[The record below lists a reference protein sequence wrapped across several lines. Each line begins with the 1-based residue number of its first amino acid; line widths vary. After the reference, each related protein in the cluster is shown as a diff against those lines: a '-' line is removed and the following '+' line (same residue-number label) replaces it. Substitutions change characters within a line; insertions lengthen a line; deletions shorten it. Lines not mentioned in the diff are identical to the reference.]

1 MSTWC
6 FLPLLGAILAL
17 LSITSTYLIIVVDDN
32 VDAFLPYISRAG
44 EYKLSRNIFGWG
56 LSLYASSVFVV
67 ALLKWEVNQNA
78 IGRHGTAPLRRANHA
93 AAVLGCLAA
102 LFVTLLAN
110 FDMRDELDVHNVCA
124 VSAFVF
130 MTAYGIV
137 SIILQRKLKLK
148 SWFWPRLVL
157 VVIGTLSFCALIVLF
172 FIWPPESPR
181 GWTGAIAEWSMCVS
195 LIVYVGTFA
204 ADFRGI
210 RLHVSMPTRRG
221 GDAIMLED
229 RQQFDD
235 IFQ

>member
-1 MSTWC
+1 MSWC
-6 FLPLLGAILAL
+6 WLPLLGAALAL
-17 LSITSTYLIIVVDDN
+17 LSITSCYAIIVIDDK

-56 LSLYASSVFVV
+56 LSLYASSTFVV
-67 ALLKWEVNQNA
+67 ALLKWEVNQSV
-78 IGRHGTAPLRRANHA
+78 IGRHGAASLRRTNHA
-93 AAVLGCLAA
+93 AAALGCGAA

-110 FDMRDELDVHNVCA
+110 FDMREQLDVHNVCA
-124 VSAFVF
+124 VSAFVL
-130 MTAYGIV
+130 MVAYAITSIV
-137 SIILQRKLKLK
+137 LQRKLKLK

-157 VVIGTLSFCALIVLF
+157 VVLGTLSFSALIVLF
-172 FIWPPESPR
+172 FIWPPETPQ
-181 GWTGAIAEWSMCVS
+181 GWTGAIAEWVMCVS
-195 LIVYVGTFA
+195 LILYVSSFA